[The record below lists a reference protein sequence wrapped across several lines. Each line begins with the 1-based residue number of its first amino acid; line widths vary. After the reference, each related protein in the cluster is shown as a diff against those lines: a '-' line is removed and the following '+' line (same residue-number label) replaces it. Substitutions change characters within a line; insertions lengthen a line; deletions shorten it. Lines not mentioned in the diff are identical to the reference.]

1 MKKHGTSMFVDGF
14 TLEMVLEDKVPSPF
28 SLNDFINYLDQ
39 TYCTENLAFYQAVA
53 EYRTTSQFFFG
64 PVTTKAPRPDGS
76 SQQEEA
82 EQGKLPSSPTAVQL
96 MNGQFFTFQKN
107 QYHLLAP
114 EEKSCFDY
122 MMVQFDTIIDQFIKV
137 NANQEINIP
146 ADMKQQLLVNAYQH
160 HCYHPSLLAPACTS
174 ILELLRISAFIP
186 FITDPQR
193 LTHFST
199 PTATTSNTHASFSLS
214 SSSSNVTFP
223 SISSSSSTTSSVS
236 STSSLASAQSP
247 ALQRPS
253 YFYRSSSHPI
263 QSPPPSQVPFS
274 SSLESPLATP
284 SSTVLPWTLR
294 RLKSSPSLNNS
305 HGTTS
310 SSSPP
315 PLPPLPSGPANS
327 SSPQPSTSVSMT
339 CRSSTDGDL
348 SADAPRRPRSTN
360 GHNDSSEADDLKPF
374 LKKWACSFRRSPS
387 PHNRSGG
394 WRQINTIGGLFLWGS
409 LMMVGFD

>member
-1 MKKHGTSMFVDGF
+1 MKKHGTSTFVDVF

-39 TYCTENLAFYQAVA
+39 TYCTENLAFYQAVT

-64 PVTTKAPRPDGS
+64 PVATTRQDGNN
-76 SQQEEA
+76 QQEEA
-82 EQGKLPSSPTAVQL
+82 EQGKLPSSPLAVRL

-146 ADMKQQLLVNAYQH
+146 ADMKQHLLVNAYQQY
-160 HCYHPSLLAPACTS
+160 CYHPSLLAPACTS

-199 PTATTSNTHASFSLS
+199 PNVTTSNSHTSFSSSNITFPSTSSSTFTTSSLS
-214 SSSSNVTFP
+214 SSSSLA
-223 SISSSSSTTSSVS
+223 SSS
-236 STSSLASAQSP
+236 SP

-253 YFYRSSSHPI
+253 YFCRSSSHPI
-263 QSPPPSQVPFS
+263 QSPPPS
-274 SSLESPLATP
+274 LESPSAT
-284 SSTVLPWTLR
+284 STSTVLPWNLR
-294 RLKSSPSLNNS
+294 RLKSSPSLNNINNTS
-305 HGTTS
+305 TS
-310 SSSPP
+310 SSPPP
-315 PLPPLPSGPANS
+315 PLPPLPSRPVNP
-327 SSPQPSTSVSMT
+327 SSPQPSVSVSMT
-339 CRSSTDGDL
+339 CQSSTEGDVANL
-348 SADAPRRPRSTN
+348 LPADAPRRPRSTN
-360 GHNDSSEADDLKPF
+360 GQSDPSEADDLKPF

-387 PHNRSGG
+387 PQNRSGG
-394 WRQINTIGGLFLWGS
+394 WRQINVHDSALFKHSCLVNHHPS
-409 LMMVGFD
+409 